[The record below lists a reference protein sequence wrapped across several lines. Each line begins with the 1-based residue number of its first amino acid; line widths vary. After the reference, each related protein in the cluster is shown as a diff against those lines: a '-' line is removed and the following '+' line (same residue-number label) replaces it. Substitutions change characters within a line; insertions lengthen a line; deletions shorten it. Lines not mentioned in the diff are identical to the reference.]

1 MVLCSGVMLD
11 IIWGARRRAI
21 SSPYRGR
28 GWREAAVAVLATL
41 AICGCGSSSTASIS
55 TANKQ
60 PSLVP
65 IGAGLSGPA
74 GLKAT
79 VYANGPPTV
88 AAFAFDQAG
97 RLWLTAAGLEAHAH
111 DGVYLVAKAG
121 GRAQKIVSGLN
132 DPLGIDWYAGKLYV
146 ASVGRVDAYW
156 GFNGTHFAHHKT
168 ILKGPQSGAENNL
181 LVTAPNGRLLLG
193 VSATCDHCTPTSK
206 WDGAIVSFKPD
217 GSDLRLYA
225 SRIRAPVGLTY
236 YPGTNDLFV
245 TMNQRDDLG
254 TATPG
259 DWLSIVQ
266 EGQDWG
272 FPGCYGQGGPSCA
285 GIPTPLAALDPHGAV
300 GGVVIATGQLGP
312 GVGNSALVA
321 EWNVAKV
328 QRIGLERA
336 GAEVRSTGVT
346 PFLRGLHNPLAL
358 ALAPDGSLLAGDWA
372 TGTIYMV
379 TTNSTG

>member
-1 MVLCSGVMLD
+1 MAKSTSRRVFGSLYKSGRWRRLVVPALAML
-11 IIWGARRRAI
+11 AI
-21 SSPYRGR
+21 S
-28 GWREAAVAVLATL
+28 
-41 AICGCGSSSTASIS
+41 GCGSASTSDTS
-55 TANKQ
+55 KTHRQ
-60 PSLVP
+60 PELVP

-79 VYANGPPTV
+79 VYAKGPPTV
-88 AAFAFDQAG
+88 AAFAFDQVG
-97 RLWLTAAGLEAHAH
+97 RLWLTAAGLETHTH

-121 GRAQKIVSGLN
+121 GQMQRIISGLN
-132 DPLGIDWYAGKLYV
+132 NPLGLDWYAGKLYV

-156 GFNGTHFAHHKT
+156 GFDRTHFTQHKT
-168 ILKGPQSGAENNL
+168 ILKGPETGGENNL
-181 LVTAPNGRLLLG
+181 LTMAPDGRFVMG

-225 SRIRAPVGLTY
+225 SRIRAPVGLNY

-245 TMNQRDDLG
+245 SMNQRDDLG

-285 GIPTPLAALDPHGAV
+285 GIPTPLAELDPHGAV
-300 GGVVIATGQLGP
+300 GGVVITTGQLGP
-312 GVGNSALVA
+312 SVGNSALVA

-328 QRIGLERA
+328 QRVGLARS

-358 ALAPDGSLLAGDWA
+358 ALAPDGSLLAGDWS
-372 TGTIYMV
+372 TGTIYTI
-379 TTNSTG
+379 TTNATG